1 MTKLRCGIVGC
12 GYMGEIRKRVI
23 EAIPEL
29 ELTGVVEPNHKKWE
43 QINSCDVFDSFDEL
57 IEIEDFPSE
66 KLDIIK
72 LYLQL

>member
-23 EAIPEL
+23 EAIPEM

-57 IEIEDFPSE
+57 
-66 KLDIIK
+66 KL
-72 LYLQL
+72 